1 MKYNLREVDVNRCQP
16 LFLSLYMTQ
25 ELKVSTQLIGQ
36 YFGVEIVDES
46 LTYTLILNQLT
57 KQIKYM
63 LDNDF
68 QGLLNALY
76 RIDVDERKFS
86 LALET
91 GESEDVAKN
100 VGDLILQRIVLKA
113 QTRMKYSNNEDSD

>member
-16 LFLSLYMTQ
+16 LFLSLDMTQ
-25 ELKVSTQLIGQ
+25 ELKVSTQLIAQ

-91 GESEDVAKN
+91 GESEDVVKN
-100 VGDLILQRIVLKA
+100 VADLILQRIVLKA
-113 QTRMKYSNNEDSD
+113 QTRMKYSSNEDSD